1 MIDEDQRARYWV
13 YTLALA
19 AGVSALVVVCAF
31 VLPLFTLELNADTIL
46 GFPLGY
52 YLAAQ
57 GVMIILIVGVYW
69 AGGRQSETDRKF
81 GATDDI

>member
-19 AGVSALVVVCAF
+19 VGISALVGVCAF
-31 VLPLFTLELNADTIL
+31 VLPLFTVELNADTIL
-46 GFPLGY
+46 GFPFGF

-57 GVMIILIVGVYW
+57 GIMIILIVGVYW
-69 AGGRQSETDRKF
+69 AGSRQSETDRKF
-81 GATDDI
+81 GATDDL